1 MGTLLA
7 CSTVAVPVVGYL
19 AVRERMA
26 TPLDRLRAWLT
37 QNSAAVMAV
46 LLVVVGT
53 VLLGEGIA
61 GF

>member
-26 TPLDRLRAWLT
+26 TPLDRLRAWLPRT
-37 QNSAAVMAV
+37 APR
-46 LLVVVGT
+46 
-53 VLLGEGIA
+53 
-61 GF
+61 